1 MGSCR
6 TPNGPTT
13 RSVRIDF
20 AAITEGQR
28 HPTREGDI
36 LPGGMA
42 PRMRL
47 LTEEKSYDVLF
58 PSGLDDW
65 INSLRE
71 RRRVWENRQ
80 RFE

>member
-1 MGSCR
+1 
-6 TPNGPTT
+6 
-13 RSVRIDF
+13 
-20 AAITEGQR
+20 
-28 HPTREGDI
+28 
-36 LPGGMA
+36 
-42 PRMRL
+42 MRL

-58 PSGLDDW
+58 PSGLADG